1 MTQRP
6 IGFPQSWLTDQGYFK
21 CVARGCEQVW
31 KTQKEIQGCGRH
43 NNLLNCRNIY
53 PNSTAMIGGARLPF
67 YCNINILTEETGP
80 QTKTDHS
87 ILLAMNKQRKCPH
100 CSDFT
105 VKGHRSVKDLYKHE
119 FDVHGREDTAT
130 ISGFVKLLRKGLL
143 EPEVTRSAF
152 EPVHQRLLQKIMAWP
167 DYYAPWGLANFWY
180 IRDPDPIVNQWIL
193 ESIITTPNQKEGQP
207 LYYPMAPDEF
217 LRDLPPQSNER
228 QYLYNWA
235 GMRSRLRQMYANG
248 DI

>member
-6 IGFPQSWLTDQGYFK
+6 IGFPQSWLTDQGYVK

-43 NNLLNCRNIY
+43 NHLL
-53 PNSTAMIGGARLPF
+53 
-67 YCNINILTEETGP
+67 NILTEETGP

-143 EPEVTRSAF
+143 EPEIARSAF

-193 ESIITTPNQKEGQP
+193 ESMITTPNQKEGQP
-207 LYYPMAPDEF
+207 LYSPMAPDEF

-235 GMRSRLRQMYANG
+235 GMRSRLRQLYANG
-248 DI
+248 EI